1 MEVLAA
7 GAASE
12 LPLLVV
18 RGEVKAQ
25 VGGGDEGFGAQAAAV
40 RIQADAPVWTTTIR
54 EAAACLAGWT
64 FGRTVCFLRALLFR
78 RGGGVG
84 RVRV

>member
-18 RGEVKAQ
+18 RSEVEGQ
-25 VGGGDEGFGAQAAAV
+25 VGGGDKGFGAQAAAV
-40 RIQADAPVWTTTIR
+40 WVQADAPVWTPTIL
-54 EAAACLAGWT
+54 EAAARLAGWT
-64 FGRTVCFLRALLFR
+64 FRRTVCFVDMLLFR
-78 RGGGVG
+78 SG
-84 RVRV
+84 